1 MRMIDLTILQIAHMS
16 ITWRSI
22 ESMDNEDSIGFR
34 SEAGFGKWSWT
45 PHVHIQTIWHIS
57 AKNKNKIKLK
67 MKKVDFFSVS
77 NWKSPATA
85 IHMDQN
91 DLSPENRRVHFSG
104 NENDW
109 IQILLPFFAFIR
121 I

>member
-1 MRMIDLTILQIAHMS
+1 
-16 ITWRSI
+16 
-22 ESMDNEDSIGFR
+22 
-34 SEAGFGKWSWT
+34 
-45 PHVHIQTIWHIS
+45 
-57 AKNKNKIKLK
+57 

-91 DLSPENRRVHFSG
+91 DLSPEKRRVHFSG

>member
-57 AKNKNKIKLK
+57 AKNKNKI
-67 MKKVDFFSVS
+67 
-77 NWKSPATA
+77 
-85 IHMDQN
+85 
-91 DLSPENRRVHFSG
+91 ENEKGWLF
-104 NENDW
+104 
-109 IQILLPFFAFIR
+109 
-121 I
+121 